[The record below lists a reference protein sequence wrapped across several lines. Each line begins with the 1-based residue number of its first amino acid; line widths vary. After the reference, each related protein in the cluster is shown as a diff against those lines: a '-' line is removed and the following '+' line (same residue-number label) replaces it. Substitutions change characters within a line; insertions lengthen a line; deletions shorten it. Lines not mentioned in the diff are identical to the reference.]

1 MFDGTSFKI
10 LFILLVFWFGGCGD
24 TKIQVSQTECVET
37 GKQILP
43 VSCSGYSTKQE
54 ILDAFLLC
62 DADNNKEWKVSLSY
76 EIDNV
81 TVALIIPED
90 MNEIVIKNSV
100 QLKSNMAN
108 KQYLVFYDNV
118 EGKLIGHPIPERG
131 IVQLNF
137 YEEKGKLYVGIIY
150 ENTFVGWEEFS
161 MKWLCYEKGVISRL
175 WNVAEKDNPYHYWKD
190 RKPVLDENNTIS
202 IYEREAKEGSF
213 EVLMTNS
220 ELMAMDNYSD
230 YVTEYQW
237 TEEIKYPITQ
247 WIKEG
252 IYSESKTM
260 VADSIYMGED
270 YICPGTELVMKLFE
284 IEEENKL
291 HNPIYFSV
299 GFEGAAVELYTDLEE
314 DTGEAYFIV
323 KKYSS
328 SHQSGFQSL
337 YIGCLDSKQGKI
349 TQCLE
354 FLGDHSEAGFVSC
367 RGQQY
372 ILFYAETIYNGIP
385 TTMGGILKAENGKM
399 QLVWPYIEDYKCFSF
414 CERYWHPCGCDM
426 EIENGTG
433 IIVDGPIHR
442 TARIEDKKL
451 KIYYVDLVFYPD
463 SFEMKEYNLILERE
477 IEVEH
482 LISISH
488 MLGSPVIR

>member
-24 TKIQVSQTECVET
+24 AKIQVSQTEYGDT
-37 GKQILP
+37 GKPILP
-43 VSCSGYSTKQE
+43 VSHPECSKKLE
-54 ILDAFLLC
+54 ILDAFLLF
-62 DADNNKEWKVSLSY
+62 DGVNSKEWKVCLSY

-81 TVALIIPED
+81 TVSLIIPED
-90 MNEIVIKNSV
+90 MNDIVIKNSV

-150 ENTFVGWEEFS
+150 ENTFAGWEEFS
-161 MKWLCYEKGVISRL
+161 VKWLCYDKGLISRL
-175 WNVAEKDNPYHYWKD
+175 WNVEEKDNPYHYWKN

-252 IYSESKTM
+252 IYSESKTI

-349 TQCLE
+349 IQCLE

-372 ILFYAETIYNGIP
+372 ILFYAENIYNGIP
-385 TTMGGILKAENGKM
+385 TTMGGILKAEKGKM
-399 QLVWPYIEDYKCFSF
+399 QLVWPYIDDNKNFGF
-414 CERYWHPCGCDM
+414 CERYWHPCGCGM
-426 EIENGTG
+426 EIDYDTG
-433 IIVDGPIHR
+433 IIGDRPIHR
-442 TARIEDKKL
+442 TARIENKKL
-451 KIYYVDLVFYPD
+451 KIYYVDLIFYPD
-463 SFEMKEYNLILERE
+463 SSEIKGYSLVLESEIGIEHLLE
-477 IEVEH
+477 IE
-482 LISISH
+482 
-488 MLGSPVIR
+488 

>member
-24 TKIQVSQTECVET
+24 AKIQVSQTECVET

-62 DADNNKEWKVSLSY
+62 DADNNKEWKVCLKH
-76 EIDNV
+76 EIENI
-81 TVALIIPED
+81 TVALIIPEE
-90 MNEIVIKNSV
+90 MHEIVTKNSV

-118 EGKLIGHPIPERG
+118 ESKLIGHPIPERG
-131 IVQLNF
+131 IFQLNF

-252 IYSESKTM
+252 IYSESKTI

-349 TQCLE
+349 IQCLE

-372 ILFYAETIYNGIP
+372 ILFYAENIYNGIP
-385 TTMGGILKAENGKM
+385 TTMGGILKAEKGKM
-399 QLVWPYIEDYKCFSF
+399 QLVWPYIEDYEGFAF
-414 CERYWHPCGCDM
+414 CESYWHPCGCDK
-426 EIENGTG
+426 EIEYDTG
-433 IIVDGPIHR
+433 IIDGKPIHR
-442 TARIEDKKL
+442 TARIENNKL
-451 KIYYVDLVFYPD
+451 IIYYIELIFYPD
-463 SFEMKEYNLILERE
+463 SSEIKGYNRILEGE
-477 IEVEH
+477 MGVEH
-482 LISISH
+482 L
-488 MLGSPVIR
+488 LEKE

>member
-24 TKIQVSQTECVET
+24 AKIQVSQTEYGDT
-37 GKQILP
+37 GKPILP
-43 VSCSGYSTKQE
+43 VSYPRYSTTQE

-62 DADNNKEWKVSLSY
+62 DADNNKEWKVCLKH
-76 EIDNV
+76 EIENI
-81 TVALIIPED
+81 TVALIIPEE
-90 MNEIVIKNSV
+90 MHEIVTKNSV
-100 QLKSNMAN
+100 QLKSSMAN

-118 EGKLIGHPIPERG
+118 ESKLLGHPIPERG
-131 IVQLNF
+131 ILQLNF

-252 IYSESKTM
+252 IYSESKTI

-349 TQCLE
+349 IQCLE

-367 RGQQY
+367 RGQHY
-372 ILFYAETIYNGIP
+372 ILFYAENIYNGIP
-385 TTMGGILKAENGKM
+385 TTMGGILKAEKGKM
-399 QLVWPYIEDYKCFSF
+399 QLVWPYIEDYEGFAF
-414 CERYWHPCGCDM
+414 CESYWHPCGCDK
-426 EIENGTG
+426 EIEYDTG
-433 IIVDGPIHR
+433 IIDGKPIHR
-442 TARIEDKKL
+442 TARIENNKL
-451 KIYYVDLVFYPD
+451 IIYYIELIFYPD
-463 SFEMKEYNLILERE
+463 SSEIKGYNRILEGE
-477 IEVEH
+477 MGVEH
-482 LISISH
+482 LLEIE
-488 MLGSPVIR
+488 

>member
-24 TKIQVSQTECVET
+24 AKIQVSQTECVET

-62 DADNNKEWKVSLSY
+62 DADNNKEWKVCLKH
-76 EIDNV
+76 EIENI
-81 TVALIIPED
+81 TVALIIPEE
-90 MNEIVIKNSV
+90 MHEIVTKNSV
-100 QLKSNMAN
+100 QLKSSMAN

-118 EGKLIGHPIPERG
+118 ESKLLGHPIPERG

-150 ENTFVGWEEFS
+150 ENTFAGWEEFS

-237 TEEIKYPITQ
+237 TEEITYPVIQ

-252 IYSESKTM
+252 VYSESKII
-260 VADSIYMGED
+260 VADSIHLEED

-284 IEEENKL
+284 MEEEKKL
-291 HNPIYFSV
+291 YNPIYFSA

-314 DTGEAYFIV
+314 EAGEAYFIV
-323 KKYSS
+323 KKYS
-328 SHQSGFQSL
+328 
-337 YIGCLDSKQGKI
+337 
-349 TQCLE
+349 
-354 FLGDHSEAGFVSC
+354 SC

>member
-24 TKIQVSQTECVET
+24 AKIQVSQTEYGDT
-37 GKQILP
+37 GKPILP
-43 VSCSGYSTKQE
+43 VSYPRYSTTQE

-62 DADNNKEWKVSLSY
+62 DADNNKEWKVCLKH
-76 EIDNV
+76 EIENI
-81 TVALIIPED
+81 TVALIIPEE
-90 MNEIVIKNSV
+90 MHEIVTKNSV
-100 QLKSNMAN
+100 QLKSSMAN

-118 EGKLIGHPIPERG
+118 ESKLLGHPIPERG
-131 IVQLNF
+131 ILQLNF

-220 ELMAMDNYSD
+220 EHMATDNYSD
-230 YVTEYQW
+230 YVTEYRW
-237 TEEIKYPITQ
+237 TEEITYPVIQ

-252 IYSESKTM
+252 VYSESKII
-260 VADSIYMGED
+260 VADSIHLEED

-284 IEEENKL
+284 MEEEKKL
-291 HNPIYFSV
+291 YNPIYFSA

-314 DTGEAYFIV
+314 EAGEAYFIV

-354 FLGDHSEAGFVSC
+354 FLGDHSEAGLVSC

-372 ILFYAETIYNGIP
+372 ILFYAENIYNGIP
-385 TTMGGILKAENGKM
+385 TTMGGILKAEKGKM
-399 QLVWPYIEDYKCFSF
+399 QLVWPYIEDYEGFAF
-414 CERYWHPCGCDM
+414 CESYWHPCGCDK
-426 EIENGTG
+426 EIEYDTG
-433 IIVDGPIHR
+433 IIDGKPIHR
-442 TARIEDKKL
+442 TARIENNKL
-451 KIYYVDLVFYPD
+451 IIYYIELIFYPD
-463 SFEMKEYNLILERE
+463 SSEIKGYNRILEGE
-477 IEVEH
+477 MGVEH
-482 LISISH
+482 LLEIE
-488 MLGSPVIR
+488 

>member
-24 TKIQVSQTECVET
+24 AKIQVSQTEYGDT
-37 GKQILP
+37 GKPILP
-43 VSCSGYSTKQE
+43 VSYPRYSTTQE

-62 DADNNKEWKVSLSY
+62 DADNNKEWKVCLKH
-76 EIDNV
+76 EIENI
-81 TVALIIPED
+81 TVALIIPEE
-90 MNEIVIKNSV
+90 MHEIVTKNSV
-100 QLKSNMAN
+100 QLKSSMAN

-118 EGKLIGHPIPERG
+118 ESKLLGHPIPERG
-131 IVQLNF
+131 ILQLNF

-252 IYSESKTM
+252 IYSESKTI

-349 TQCLE
+349 IQCLE

-372 ILFYAETIYNGIP
+372 ILFYAENIYNGIP
-385 TTMGGILKAENGKM
+385 TTMGGILKAEKGKM
-399 QLVWPYIEDYKCFSF
+399 QLVWPYIEDYEGFAF
-414 CERYWHPCGCDM
+414 CESYWHPCGCDK
-426 EIENGTG
+426 EIEYDTG
-433 IIVDGPIHR
+433 IIDGKPIHR
-442 TARIEDKKL
+442 TARIENNKL
-451 KIYYVDLVFYPD
+451 IIYYIELIFYPD
-463 SFEMKEYNLILERE
+463 SSEIKGYNRILEGE
-477 IEVEH
+477 MGVEH
-482 LISISH
+482 LLEIE
-488 MLGSPVIR
+488 

>member
-24 TKIQVSQTECVET
+24 AKIQVSQTEYGDT
-37 GKQILP
+37 GKPILP
-43 VSCSGYSTKQE
+43 VSYPRYSTTQE

-62 DADNNKEWKVSLSY
+62 DADNNKEWKVCLKH
-76 EIDNV
+76 EIENI
-81 TVALIIPED
+81 TVALIIPEE
-90 MNEIVIKNSV
+90 MHEIVTKNSV

-118 EGKLIGHPIPERG
+118 ESKLIGHPIPERG
-131 IVQLNF
+131 IFQLNF

-252 IYSESKTM
+252 IYSESKTI

-328 SHQSGFQSL
+328 SDQSGFQSL

-349 TQCLE
+349 IQCLE

-372 ILFYAETIYNGIP
+372 ILFYAENIYNGIP
-385 TTMGGILKAENGKM
+385 TTMGGILKAEKGKM
-399 QLVWPYIEDYKCFSF
+399 QLVWPYIEDYEGFAF
-414 CERYWHPCGCDM
+414 CESYWHPCGCDK
-426 EIENGTG
+426 EIEYDTG
-433 IIVDGPIHR
+433 IIDGKPIHR
-442 TARIEDKKL
+442 TARIENNKL
-451 KIYYVDLVFYPD
+451 IIYYIELIFYPD
-463 SFEMKEYNLILERE
+463 SSEIKGYNRILEGE
-477 IEVEH
+477 MGVEH
-482 LISISH
+482 L
-488 MLGSPVIR
+488 LEKE

>member
-24 TKIQVSQTECVET
+24 AKIQVSQTEYGDT
-37 GKQILP
+37 GKPILP
-43 VSCSGYSTKQE
+43 VSYPRYSTTQE

-62 DADNNKEWKVSLSY
+62 DADNNKEWKVCLKH
-76 EIDNV
+76 EIENI
-81 TVALIIPED
+81 TVALIIPEE
-90 MNEIVIKNSV
+90 MHEIVTKNSV
-100 QLKSNMAN
+100 QLKSSMAN

-118 EGKLIGHPIPERG
+118 ESKLIGHPIPERG
-131 IVQLNF
+131 IFQLNF

-220 ELMAMDNYSD
+220 ELMATDNYSD
-230 YVTEYQW
+230 YVTEYRW
-237 TEEIKYPITQ
+237 TEEITYPVIQ

-252 IYSESKTM
+252 VYSESKII
-260 VADSIYMGED
+260 VADSIHLEED

-284 IEEENKL
+284 MEEEKKL
-291 HNPIYFSV
+291 YNPIYFSV
-299 GFEGAAVELYTDLEE
+299 GFEGAAVEMYTDLEE
-314 DTGEAYFIV
+314 EVGEAYFIV

-337 YIGCLDSKQGKI
+337 YIGCIDFKQGKI

-354 FLGDHSEAGFVSC
+354 FLGDHSEAGFVSS
-367 RGQQY
+367 RGHQY
-372 ILFYAETIYNGIP
+372 ILFYAENIYNGIP
-385 TTMGGILKAENGKM
+385 TTVGGILKAEKGKM
-399 QLVWPYIEDYKCFSF
+399 QLVWPYIEDYEGFAF
-414 CERYWHPCGCDM
+414 CESYWHPCGCDK
-426 EIENGTG
+426 EIEYDTG
-433 IIVDGPIHR
+433 IIDGKPIHR
-442 TARIEDKKL
+442 TARIENNKL
-451 KIYYVDLVFYPD
+451 IIYYIELIFYPD
-463 SFEMKEYNLILERE
+463 SSEIKGYNRILEGE
-477 IEVEH
+477 MGVEH
-482 LISISH
+482 L
-488 MLGSPVIR
+488 LEKE

>member
-24 TKIQVSQTECVET
+24 AKIQVSQTEYGDT
-37 GKQILP
+37 GKPILP
-43 VSCSGYSTKQE
+43 VSYPRYSTTQE

-62 DADNNKEWKVSLSY
+62 DADNNKEWKVCLKH
-76 EIDNV
+76 EIENI
-81 TVALIIPED
+81 TVALIIPEE
-90 MNEIVIKNSV
+90 MHEIVTKNSV
-100 QLKSNMAN
+100 QLKSSMAN

-118 EGKLIGHPIPERG
+118 ESKLLGHPIPERG
-131 IVQLNF
+131 ILQLNF

-349 TQCLE
+349 IQCLE

-367 RGQQY
+367 RGQHY
-372 ILFYAETIYNGIP
+372 ILFYAENIYNGIP
-385 TTMGGILKAENGKM
+385 TTMGGILKAEKGKM
-399 QLVWPYIEDYKCFSF
+399 QLVWPYIEDYEGFAF
-414 CERYWHPCGCDM
+414 CESYWHPCGCDK
-426 EIENGTG
+426 EIEYDTG
-433 IIVDGPIHR
+433 IIDGKPIHR
-442 TARIEDKKL
+442 TARIENNKL
-451 KIYYVDLVFYPD
+451 IIYYIELIFYPD
-463 SFEMKEYNLILERE
+463 SSEIKGYNRILEGE
-477 IEVEH
+477 MGVEH
-482 LISISH
+482 LLEIE
-488 MLGSPVIR
+488 

>member
-1 MFDGTSFKI
+1 MSGRTSLKI
-10 LFILLVFWFGGCGD
+10 LFILLIICFLGCVGA
-24 TKIQVSQTECVET
+24 KVQVSQTECVET

-150 ENTFVGWEEFS
+150 ENTFAGWEEFS
-161 MKWLCYEKGVISRL
+161 VKWLCYDKGLISRL
-175 WNVAEKDNPYHYWKD
+175 WNVEEKDNPYHYWKN

-202 IYEREAKEGSF
+202 IYKREAKEGSF

-220 ELMAMDNYSD
+220 ELMATDNYSD
-230 YVTEYQW
+230 YVTEYRW
-237 TEEIKYPITQ
+237 TEEITYPVIQ

-252 IYSESKTM
+252 VYSESKII
-260 VADSIYMGED
+260 VADSIHLEED

-284 IEEENKL
+284 MEEEKKL
-291 HNPIYFSV
+291 YNPIYFSV
-299 GFEGAAVELYTDLEE
+299 GFEGAAVEMYTDLEE
-314 DTGEAYFIV
+314 EVGEAYFIV

-337 YIGCLDSKQGKI
+337 YIGCIDFKQGKI

-354 FLGDHSEAGFVSC
+354 FLGDHSEAGFVSS
-367 RGQQY
+367 RGHQY
-372 ILFYAETIYNGIP
+372 ILFYAENIYNGIP
-385 TTMGGILKAENGKM
+385 TTVGGILKAEKGKM
-399 QLVWPYIEDYKCFSF
+399 QLVWPYIEDYEGFAF
-414 CERYWHPCGCDM
+414 CESYWHPCGCDK
-426 EIENGTG
+426 EIEYDTG
-433 IIVDGPIHR
+433 IIGDRPIHR
-442 TARIEDKKL
+442 TARIENKKL
-451 KIYYVDLVFYPD
+451 KIYYVDLIFYPD
-463 SFEMKEYNLILERE
+463 SSEIKGYSLVLESEIGIEHLLE
-477 IEVEH
+477 IE
-482 LISISH
+482 
-488 MLGSPVIR
+488 

>member
-24 TKIQVSQTECVET
+24 AKIQVSQTECVET

-270 YICPGTELVMKLFE
+270 YICPGTELVM
-284 IEEENKL
+284 N
-291 HNPIYFSV
+291 
-299 GFEGAAVELYTDLEE
+299 
-314 DTGEAYFIV
+314 
-323 KKYSS
+323 
-328 SHQSGFQSL
+328 
-337 YIGCLDSKQGKI
+337 
-349 TQCLE
+349 
-354 FLGDHSEAGFVSC
+354 
-367 RGQQY
+367 
-372 ILFYAETIYNGIP
+372 
-385 TTMGGILKAENGKM
+385 
-399 QLVWPYIEDYKCFSF
+399 YK
-414 CERYWHPCGCDM
+414 
-426 EIENGTG
+426 
-433 IIVDGPIHR
+433 
-442 TARIEDKKL
+442 
-451 KIYYVDLVFYPD
+451 
-463 SFEMKEYNLILERE
+463 
-477 IEVEH
+477 
-482 LISISH
+482 
-488 MLGSPVIR
+488 